1 MPKPRKPTVHKTKI
15 LIPKVVA
22 LQTLQKELVIAR
34 AIKSNYHESPVA
46 IVQMLNGQGHSVDER
61 DVRKVWI
68 KLRKASRDV
77 PVEGIRAEVA
87 GVPKAVRR
95 PRMVRTRI
103 AKTTSPKFRYAFRRK
118 ELLGKLFQLGLALP
132 STVSY
137 WRPRVLL
144 LEKEGFWKPLAI
156 RDLNGLLNEIER
168 PDIGDPQYLSFERES
183 GKRRRKVME
192 IFLNQ
197 LGGKTE
203 GNRYSANVRGIK
215 AAALTDNC
223 LKQMRIGRAII
234 YETLEEL
241 ISMGILRRTN
251 ASKGIVMI
259 LMPKQMTDYYQK
271 WLSTK
276 SAVFEAA
283 EEAVD

>member
-15 LIPKVVA
+15 LIPKAVA
-22 LQTLQKELVIAR
+22 MQTLQKELAIAR
-34 AIKSNYHESPVA
+34 AIKTKYHESPAA
-46 IVQMLNGQGHSVDER
+46 IVQMLNAQGHNIDER
-61 DVRKVWI
+61 DVRRVWI
-68 KLRKASRDV
+68 KLRKVSRDV
-77 PVEGIRAEVA
+77 PVEGIRAEV
-87 GVPKAVRR
+87 PKAVKR
-95 PRMVRTRI
+95 PREARTQD
-103 AKTTSPKFRYAFRRK
+103 AKTTSSKSKYALRRK
-118 ELLGKLFQLGLALP
+118 ELLGKLFQLGIALP
-132 STVSY
+132 STLSY
-137 WRPRVLL
+137 WKPRVLL

-168 PDIGDPQYLSFERES
+168 PDIRDPQYLSFERES

-203 GNRYSANVRGIK
+203 GNRYSANIRGIK
-215 AAALTDNC
+215 AAALLDEC
-223 LKQMRIGRAII
+223 RKQMRIGRAII

-251 ASKGIVMI
+251 VSKGIVI
-259 LMPKQMTDYYQK
+259 IPMPKQMTDYYQK

-283 EEAVD
+283 EAVD